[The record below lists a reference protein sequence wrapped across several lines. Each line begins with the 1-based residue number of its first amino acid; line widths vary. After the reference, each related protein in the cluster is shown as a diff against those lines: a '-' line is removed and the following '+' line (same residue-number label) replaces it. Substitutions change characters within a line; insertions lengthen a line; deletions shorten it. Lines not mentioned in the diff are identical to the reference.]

1 MVIAVDLVRSI
12 CRHLLGFFLFA
23 CLTYAAVLEMP
34 ALSSATPVLSAVERN
49 MTLQNVSFQ
58 LLIWSMTC
66 FNVHSIIFPNVVVTF
81 LPKDEPFGHS

>member
-1 MVIAVDLVRSI
+1 VLDHQTVIVVDLVHSI
-12 CRHLLGFFLFA
+12 CRHLLGFILFA

-49 MTLQNVSFQ
+49 VTLQNVSYQ

-66 FNVHSIIFPNVVVTF
+66 FNVHSIISSSFFVTVS
-81 LPKDEPFGHS
+81 PEG